1 MKLALI
7 SVTNGG
13 ALLSNH
19 LATLL
24 RDANNQV
31 DLFAKHGRN
40 PFDATTYEV
49 LSTLIADIFPR
60 YEGLIF
66 IMATGIVVRVIAPY
80 IQDKRIDPAI
90 VVMDEKGQY
99 AISLLSGHM
108 GGANELARFIG
119 QSIGA
124 QPVITTATDVSN
136 KPAVDVLAVKL
147 HLSIQPFTQLK
158 HMNARIVNGEQV
170 IFFID
175 KAVPNQEFYAKT
187 AEKSGIVLQDMDQ
200 MPTAMYDAAVLI
212 TEQVLHCNK
221 PHLYL
226 RSMALAV
233 GIGCRR
239 GATSTDILKAVTA
252 ACYTIGYNILS
263 IAVIGS
269 TVVKQD
275 EVGLLAV
282 IKQLA
287 VPSKFY
293 INEELQ
299 QCIDTYQ
306 LEVSSFVQKQIGVG
320 NICAAAAILA
330 GQTNKLLLPKTKY
343 KNVTVAIAP
352 VKSQWLES
360 GQVV

>member
-1 MKLALI
+1 MKLAVI

-13 ALLSNH
+13 ALLGND
-19 LATLL
+19 LAGQL
-24 RDANNQV
+24 RGLDNQV
-31 DLFAKHGRN
+31 DIFAKQGRSPLN
-40 PFDATTYEV
+40 ATTYKL

-66 IMATGIVVRVIAPY
+66 IMSTGIVVRVIAPY
-80 IQDKRIDPAI
+80 IQDKRIDPAV
-90 VVMDEKGQY
+90 VVMDEQGQY
-99 AISLLSGHM
+99 AISLLSGHI
-108 GGANELARFIG
+108 GGANELAELIG
-119 QSIGA
+119 QTMGA
-124 QPVITTATDVSN
+124 KAVITTATDVN
-136 KPAVDVLAVKL
+136 QKPAVDVLAVKL
-147 HLSIQPFTQLK
+147 SLTIRPFADLK

-170 IFFID
+170 RFFID
-175 KAVPNQEFYAKT
+175 TALPNQEFYFKI
-187 AEKSGIVLQDMDQ
+187 AEQLGILLQDMDQ
-200 MPTAMYDAAVLI
+200 IATADYDGAVII
-212 TEQVLHCNK
+212 TEQVVSCNK

-226 RSMALAV
+226 RAMALAV

-239 GATSTDILKAVTA
+239 GTSSSDILAAVTD
-252 ACYTIGYNILS
+252 ACFTIGYSINS

-282 IKQLA
+282 IRQLA
-287 VPSKFY
+287 VPSKFF
-293 INEELQ
+293 INEDLQ
-299 QCIDTYQ
+299 ECIDKYQ

-352 VKSQWLES
+352 VKSQWLE
-360 GQVV
+360 